1 VGRTCS
7 THGEGG
13 ERCLK
18 GFGWEAQ
25 REETTGKT

>member
-1 VGRTCS
+1 VGRTCGM
-7 THGEGG
+7 HGGG

-18 GFGWEAQ
+18 GFGLEYQ